1 MQYLCYNLRDKRL
14 GDGVNLLNINLK
26 NGNISQINKNNI
38 AYSSNFDKILFE
50 LDNASYEIKL
60 ANDFYLKKE
69 DAEAIFILTK
79 DKASYYL
86 KEVAKELNIKVLFS
100 SYQTKNNKHI
110 ITYQLESLEDIN
122 TLEIEM
128 S

>member
-1 MQYLCYNLRDKRL
+1 M
-14 GDGVNLLNINLK
+14 NLLNINLK
-26 NGNISQINKNNI
+26 NGNILQINKNNI